1 MNNKK
6 KLLISLGA
14 LLVLG
19 FSANYIYNGYKFEET
34 DNARTAAHSSVLS
47 TKVGGIISEILVRE
61 NQAVKEGD
69 VILRL
74 DKREYVISLDRMEAD
89 LQSVQVKLQDADRN
103 YRRMKTLYA
112 SDTVSRQTFETAET
126 QYLDLLR
133 QVESLKSQVA
143 QAKLNL
149 EHTELKAP
157 ANGRVGRRNIEKG
170 VVIGPGQPLVAFVQ
184 SDEFWVVANFK
195 ETQLQDIKIGQHV
208 NVHVDAIGG
217 HVFAGKVESFSP
229 GSGATFAVIPADNA
243 TGNFVK
249 IVQRVPVKII
259 LDQKSIKGF
268 EERLV
273 PGLSVIAKVM
283 VH

>member
-1 MNNKK
+1 MNNQK
-6 KLLISLGA
+6 KLIIVLGA

-19 FSANYIYNGYKFEET
+19 FGGQSFYNSYKFEET

-47 TKVGGIISEILVRE
+47 TKVGGIVDKIFVRE

-69 VILRL
+69 IILKL
-74 DKREYVISLDRMEAD
+74 DQRDYLIALNRIEAD
-89 LQSVQVKLQDADRN
+89 LKSNQVKVQDADRN
-103 YRRMKTLYA
+103 YRRMKNLLA
-112 SDTVSRQTFETAET
+112 SDTVSRQTYESAET
-126 QYLDLLR
+126 RYLDLIR
-133 QVESLKSQVA
+133 QEESLKTQVA

-149 EHTELKAP
+149 EHTVLRAP
-157 ANGRVGRRNIEKG
+157 TNGRVGRRNIERG
-170 VVIGPGQPLVAFVQ
+170 VVIGAGQPLIAFVQ

-195 ETQLQDIKIGQHV
+195 ETQLKDIQVGQYV

-217 HVFAGKVESFSP
+217 HVFEGKVESFSP

-249 IVQRVPVKII
+249 IVQRVPVKIV
-259 LDQKSIKGF
+259 LERNAIKGF
-268 EERLV
+268 EDRLV
-273 PGLSVIAKVM
+273 PGLSVIAKVQ